1 MKLYMQPNERDAAY
15 LWDMLEAARNVAS
28 MVDGKTFAD
37 YENDLVLRSA
47 VERQVEILGE
57 AANHVSVEFQ
67 TAHSQIP
74 WRQIIG
80 QRNILAHE
88 YKDIAAK
95 LIWTVAT
102 ERIPDLVKALEPLVP
117 EAPEIL

>member
-1 MKLYMQPNERDAAY
+1 MRPNERDAAY
-15 LWDMLEAARNVAS
+15 LWDMLEAARNVAN
-28 MVDGKTFAD
+28 MVAGKTFVD

-57 AANHVSVEFQ
+57 AANHVSIEFQ
-67 TAHSQIP
+67 NAHSQIP

-95 LIWTVAT
+95 LIWTVGT

-117 EAPEIL
+117 KAPGSL